1 MHALDMDMV
10 VESTFS
16 DPKLGENMRANSYS
30 SDIKIKESRT
40 ILPFSEAKLEEN
52 NTENLDLLQFKDYI
66 EGEKK
71 ADEDDK

>member
-10 VESTFS
+10 VDSTFS
-16 DPKLGENMRANSYS
+16 DPKLGENMRANS
-30 SDIKIKESRT
+30 SRT
-40 ILPFSEAKLEEN
+40 MLPFSEAKLEEN

>member
-10 VESTFS
+10 VDSTFS
-16 DPKLGENMRANSYS
+16 DPKQVENMRANSYS